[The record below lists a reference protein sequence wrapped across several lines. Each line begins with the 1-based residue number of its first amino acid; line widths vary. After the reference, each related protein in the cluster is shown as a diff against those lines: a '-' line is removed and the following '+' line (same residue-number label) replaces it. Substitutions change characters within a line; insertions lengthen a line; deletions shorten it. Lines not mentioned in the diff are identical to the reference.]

1 MLTEKGNWNTKKY
14 SGKRQGF
21 TLVELVIVIA
31 ILGIL
36 SGIAIPRYLDMKEEA
51 IGGRILADMRTI
63 ESAASIH
70 VRG

>member
-1 MLTEKGNWNTKKY
+1 MLTEKGSGSTKEY
-14 SGKRQGF
+14 STLRRGF

-36 SGIAIPRYLDMKEEA
+36 AGIAIPRYLDMKEEA

-63 ESAASIH
+63 ESAA
-70 VRG
+70 